1 MSMTAYFTSRRD
13 SKLKI
18 SLTSDKDA
26 VAVAACD
33 KYGHADDRITLALT
47 SAERDA
53 MIEALLDMDCT
64 EADEW
69 AAEEAA

>member
-1 MSMTAYFTSRRD
+1 MTAYFRSRYG
-13 SKLKI
+13 SKLRIK
-18 SLTSDKDA
+18 LDDDDRDCLVVT
-26 VAVAACD
+26 ACD
-33 KYGHADDRITLALT
+33 KYGFGLYTVLITLT

-53 MIEALLDMDCT
+53 MVEALLDMDCT